1 MRRTAATIVLA
12 FAATAVA
19 GPAHA
24 ADPPTPGGCKE
35 FGQNVAF
42 LGTNL
47 GRDFGKAASEA
58 ATSGPRVFR
67 DNVVKREQRELCP

>member
-1 MRRTAATIVLA
+1 MRRTTAAAMTLA
-12 FAATAVA
+12 LAGAAVT

-24 ADPPTPGGCKE
+24 AAPSPAGCKD

-47 GRDFGKAASEA
+47 GPVFGQIASGV
-58 ATSGPRVFR
+58 ATSGPGEFR
-67 DNVVKREQRELCP
+67 DNVVKREQADLCF

>member
-1 MRRTAATIVLA
+1 MRRTTAAALTLA
-12 FAATAVA
+12 LAGASVA

-24 ADPPTPGGCKE
+24 APPSPGGCKD

-47 GRDFGKAASEA
+47 GPVFGQTASSV
-58 ATSGPRVFR
+58 ATSGPREFR
-67 DNVVKREQRELCP
+67 DNVVKAEQADLCS

>member
-1 MRRTAATIVLA
+1 MRRTTAAALTLA
-12 FAATAVA
+12 LAGVAVA

-24 ADPPTPGGCKE
+24 APPSPGGCKD

-47 GRDFGKAASEA
+47 GPVFGQTASGVA
-58 ATSGPRVFR
+58 ISGPGEFR
-67 DNVVKREQRELCP
+67 DNVVKDEQSELCS